1 MYRRHWKLLR
11 VKKKKKVL
19 YIKVETHIFIIK
31 KSRNHMTEKETVIAS
46 NKKSYNF
53 LQTFFVYSKVTYI
66 NIVVE

>member
-1 MYRRHWKLLR
+1 
-11 VKKKKKVL
+11 
-19 YIKVETHIFIIK
+19 
-31 KSRNHMTEKETVIAS
+31 MTEKETVIAS

>member
-11 VKKKKKVL
+11 EKKTVL

-31 KSRNHMTEKETVIAS
+31 KKSQNHMTEKETVIAS
-46 NKKSYNF
+46 NQKSYNF

-66 NIVVE
+66 NTVVE